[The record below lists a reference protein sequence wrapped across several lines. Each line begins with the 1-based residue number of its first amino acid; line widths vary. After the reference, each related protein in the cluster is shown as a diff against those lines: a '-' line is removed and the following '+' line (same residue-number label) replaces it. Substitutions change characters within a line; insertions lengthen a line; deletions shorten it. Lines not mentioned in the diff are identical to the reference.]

1 MPASLN
7 VYTKSL
13 FLLAGILFPDII
25 NAQSGS
31 IFHHLT
37 AEQGLA
43 SNRCNSILQDS
54 EGYYWIATDDGLS
67 RFDGTHCK
75 NYRKNA
81 NDSLSLSNNLSYNL
95 LEDKQGNIWIGTY
108 QGINRYNKKTG
119 KFTRYYLS
127 HPGIS
132 PGYNNIV
139 RSVDMDKEGNIWVA
153 AGGLWCFNV
162 SLQEWTLFENSKE
175 DNYSIPAGTVIQ
187 VAFDRQ
193 LNGIWALA
201 GQRFAFYNIRQ
212 KKFYSTPEHTQQSKL
227 FEYTGIINFTIEE
240 GKGIWF
246 STHQENGGLFFY
258 DSRLNSINKKM
269 LLEGKGLRKMSLDNN
284 GKLWLHFFARKTLIL
299 DTKTNSIDSSFLSN
313 VHDQSALSEESN
325 NLYID
330 KAGCYWIGS
339 PTGIN
344 IYNPAIQAI
353 AITSFLDGN
362 EIGHK
367 KFEIRDIVQKDSF
380 SYFVATTLGIFSYIP
395 GQQLSLRKLPF
406 AGELHTDKLFLT
418 TDDILWYA
426 AEGKIYCYDLTRKRL
441 SKTLTVESKVQSII
455 NGNNGLIY
463 VATWTKGLYVF
474 DREGILKEH
483 LTAAVGEKLIY
494 DWIICA
500 VLSRNKKYIWI
511 GYNGGKGFSKFCI
524 SDGSVSHYTV
534 NVSLPESRAAN
545 TINYITENEDG
556 SVWLSTYGG
565 GLLLYNTAT
574 NSFKSYTSNNG
585 LQSDFIF
592 QTEMD
597 NHQNLW
603 ISTPTEIFF
612 KPAGKEDITR
622 TGIQLPDLNN
632 DVLQNIFRGPK
643 GNFIF
648 FRKDKLVEI
657 QADNFFNS
665 EYPSKIL
672 LTSVKAGQQ
681 DVIIDNMVDNNIEVN
696 YFENDISIEFSLLRP
711 NTEAKPVYA
720 YWLKGADKSW
730 INADNRNFVYYANLV
745 PGKYKF
751 IARAVDPKS
760 GKTYYSK
767 QIDITI
773 FPPWWQTLWFSVLL
787 LVLFILLLFVGIRL
801 IVRSKLR
808 RQKEK
813 LEKQMA
819 IQSERERITAD
830 LHDDVGATLSSMHI
844 YGDLASNAWDTQPQ
858 QSKEM
863 VGKISAQSKELM
875 ARMSDIVWSLKSP
888 GEEKNSFTLRLKNY
902 TQDLLAGKGIAV
914 NFVIDEKVTAQ
925 IINPLVRKNILL
937 IAKEAINN
945 IAKYSDATA
954 AAISLQQQEEEMLL
968 IVSDN
973 GKGFDKAKAGN
984 GNGLGNIEQRCRQ
997 LNGHCSID
1005 TTIGQG
1011 VKILCRFPIA
1021 IISHTG

>member
-1 MPASLN
+1 MKLPFFYISQYDGTQKEIVLDEDTSKHVVQVLRMKSGEQMNLTDGKGHLLTCAITDDNKKHCAVEVKEKKCKEQPARKVSIAISLLKNTNRFEWFLEKATEIGVSEIIPLICERTEKEKFRYERLQGIVISAMLQSQQVWLPVLQDPVEFSKAVLQSTATQKFIAHCEEGKKQELAHQELNQSAHQLIYIGPEGDFTKEEIAIALQNNFIPVALGETRLRTETAGVVAAVILLRECIFPYLNSRMPASLN

-463 VATWTKGLYVF
+463 VATWTKGLYVL

-483 LTAAVGEKLIY
+483 LTASVGEKLRY

-534 NVSLPESRAAN
+534 TKMVQ
-545 TINYITENEDG
+545 
-556 SVWLSTYGG
+556 YG
-565 GLLLYNTAT
+565 
-574 NSFKSYTSNNG
+574 
-585 LQSDFIF
+585 
-592 QTEMD
+592 
-597 NHQNLW
+597 
-603 ISTPTEIFF
+603 
-612 KPAGKEDITR
+612 
-622 TGIQLPDLNN
+622 
-632 DVLQNIFRGPK
+632 
-643 GNFIF
+643 
-648 FRKDKLVEI
+648 
-657 QADNFFNS
+657 
-665 EYPSKIL
+665 
-672 LTSVKAGQQ
+672 
-681 DVIIDNMVDNNIEVN
+681 
-696 YFENDISIEFSLLRP
+696 
-711 NTEAKPVYA
+711 
-720 YWLKGADKSW
+720 
-730 INADNRNFVYYANLV
+730 
-745 PGKYKF
+745 
-751 IARAVDPKS
+751 
-760 GKTYYSK
+760 
-767 QIDITI
+767 
-773 FPPWWQTLWFSVLL
+773 
-787 LVLFILLLFVGIRL
+787 
-801 IVRSKLR
+801 
-808 RQKEK
+808 
-813 LEKQMA
+813 
-819 IQSERERITAD
+819 
-830 LHDDVGATLSSMHI
+830 
-844 YGDLASNAWDTQPQ
+844 
-858 QSKEM
+858 
-863 VGKISAQSKELM
+863 
-875 ARMSDIVWSLKSP
+875 
-888 GEEKNSFTLRLKNY
+888 
-902 TQDLLAGKGIAV
+902 
-914 NFVIDEKVTAQ
+914 
-925 IINPLVRKNILL
+925 
-937 IAKEAINN
+937 
-945 IAKYSDATA
+945 
-954 AAISLQQQEEEMLL
+954 
-968 IVSDN
+968 
-973 GKGFDKAKAGN
+973 
-984 GNGLGNIEQRCRQ
+984 
-997 LNGHCSID
+997 
-1005 TTIGQG
+1005 
-1011 VKILCRFPIA
+1011 
-1021 IISHTG
+1021 